1 MRNIKLET
9 RILKRVITKAR
20 KVKPNSRLEISY
32 FYKLD
37 FNDEGLKL
45 TATDGANYLEVKTD
59 KVIVEKPAIV
69 IVKADQLYKL
79 VNNISAKEISLT
91 ATDEYLEV
99 REVGAGGVYKVDI
112 LTDEEYPTISMNSDT
127 ILEVNTETLKHAFK
141 CTKRCKSTCIYEE
154 VLVYYLMKNE
164 KVVTS
169 DSIKRAFADLP
180 GFTDE
185 VLISPNMANMISTL
199 DSKITRVEID
209 KDNQKIKFI
218 GDNVVIIGA
227 LMEGA
232 NKYEYHMSGACDF
245 IDYEDYEYY
254 DEITSALEKNYPYS
268 CTIDKDVMIGA
279 FNRIKPFIALH
290 DNEIDLTFKSDE
302 LVISTKNGSY
312 EKIGYEDKSATITE
326 DITLRVD
333 VNLLLDILE
342 SISTSIVTVSIVTVS
357 TFTIS
362 TRAGFIKFESND
374 DVYILSTLIYEE

>member
-37 FNDEGLKL
+37 FNDEELKL

-59 KVIVEKPAIV
+59 KVIVEKPATV

-112 LTDEEYPTISMNSDT
+112 YTDEEYPTISMNSDN

-141 CTKRCKSTCIYEE
+141 CTKRCKSKSTSDG
-154 VLVYYLMKNE
+154 VLFYYLIRNE
-164 KVVTS
+164 KLITS
-169 DSIKRAFADLP
+169 NSIKIAYADVP

-185 VLISPNMANMISTL
+185 VLISPNIANMISTL
-199 DSKITRVEID
+199 DAKVTRVEID
-209 KDNQKIKFI
+209 KDSQKIKFI
-218 GDNVVIIGA
+218 GDDVVIMGGLI
-227 LMEGA
+227 EGA
-232 NKYEYHMSGACDF
+232 KDYPYGISILDLDF
-245 IDYEDYEYY
+245 
-254 DEITSALEKNYPYS
+254 PYS

-279 FNRIKPFIALH
+279 LNRIKPFIAL
-290 DNEIDLTFKSDE
+290 DDEPEIDLTFKSDE
-302 LVISTKNGSY
+302 LVISTSEDSY
-312 EKIGYEDKSATITE
+312 EKIVYEDKPATITK
-326 DITLRVD
+326 DIFRAFD
-333 VNLLLDILE
+333 INFLLDILK
-342 SISTSIVTVSIVTVS
+342 SISESTVTVSIGEDLLK
-357 TFTIS
+357 I
-362 TRAGFIKFESND
+362 ESNE
-374 DVYILSTLIYEE
+374 DVYILIIIDYFAY

>member
-20 KVKPNSRLEISY
+20 KVKPNHILEISN
-32 FYKLD
+32 FYELA

-69 IVKADQLYKL
+69 IVRADQLYKL

-112 LTDEEYPTISMNSDT
+112 RTDEEYPTISMNSDT

-141 CTKRCKSTCIYEE
+141 CTKRCKSKSTHDGS
-154 VLVYYLMKNE
+154 LFYYLIRNE
-164 KVVTS
+164 KLITS
-169 DSIKRAFADLP
+169 YYLKRAFADLP

-227 LMEGA
+227 IMEGA
-232 NKYEYHMSGACDF
+232 NKYEYYMMGARAF
-245 IDYEDYEYY
+245 IYYEDYEDYPKIQSIIE
-254 DEITSALEKNYPYS
+254 ENFPYI

-279 FNRIKPFIALH
+279 INRIKPFI
-290 DNEIDLTFKSDE
+290 DLDDEYGIKLIFKSDE
-302 LVISTKNGSY
+302 LVISTYEGSY
-312 EKIGYEDKSATITE
+312 EKITYEDKSATITK
-326 DITLRVD
+326 DITLEIRA
-333 VNLLLDILE
+333 NFLLDILK
-342 SISTSIVTVSIVTVS
+342 SISTSIVT
-357 TFTIS
+357 IS
-362 TRAGFIKFESND
+362 TEDGIMKFESNN
-374 DVYILSTLIYEE
+374 DVYTLAGVDYE